1 MVGLYLSFLDR
12 TPVETVKK
20 EHRKKEQAVIARSI
34 RFNLSESQQRLV
46 IFLRFQSLTSNEE
59 TWHSSAEVYKAT
71 GVKRQTQHSIIKRWL
86 QRDLKVVS
94 HSKNSGRKQLLTKEQ
109 QAYLAN
115 PKTLQDMR
123 HLSLAQRAHNLKRF
137 WDLRSFGTETL
148 RKYYLRLGVRFKK
161 PPLYYDTKNL
171 NAGFILNQQQE
182 FSRNLTSILMEQE
195 KEVIYID
202 ETTFNLWQTPGRVWF
217 KDGMALDIAKNRGQS
232 ISLLGALSISRGI
245 VHYSCFKGS
254 NNQHTFHRFIVEL
267 KRKCE
272 G

>member
-1 MVGLYLSFLDR
+1 M
-12 TPVETVKK
+12 
-20 EHRKKEQAVIARSI
+20 
-34 RFNLSESQQRLV
+34 V
-46 IFLRFQSLTSNEE
+46 IFLRFQSLTSNIE

-86 QRDLKVVS
+86 QRGLQVVS
-94 HSKNSGRKQLLTKEQ
+94 HSKNSGRKQLLTNEQ

-171 NAGFILNQQQE
+171 NAAFILSQQQE
-182 FSRNLTSILMEQE
+182 FSRNLASILMEQE